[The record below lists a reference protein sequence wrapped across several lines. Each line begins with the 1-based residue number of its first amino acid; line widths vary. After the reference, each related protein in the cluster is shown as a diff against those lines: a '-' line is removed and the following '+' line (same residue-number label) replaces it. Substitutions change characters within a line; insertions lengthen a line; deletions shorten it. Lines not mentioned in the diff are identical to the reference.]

1 MKLNQREQTIL
12 KAMQEGKICIYIPYY
27 GRHNPN
33 PYYNIGRIGKCTRE
47 IRKLIKLGL
56 VKHETIGYNN
66 ENIFLT
72 PEGEAFKL
80 DLEEPYDVWVVNS
93 DWGVKVEKYSGFL
106 KENTLLMANG
116 SSVKKGKD
124 REFFLDRAKAFE
136 YAIELQERHVRMAK
150 AKVNLAEK
158 ELEGIQKHM
167 ENPEE
172 DKAGYL

>member
-12 KAMQEGKICIYIPYY
+12 KAMREGERCLYMPYH
-27 GRHNPN
+27 GSFNPD
-33 PYYNIGRIGKCTRE
+33 PYFTLGHIGKCTRE
-47 IRKLIKLGL
+47 IKKLIKLGL
-56 VKHETIGYNN
+56 VAMETLGYNN

-80 DLEEPYDVWVVNS
+80 DLEEPYDVWVVNI

-106 KENTLLMANG
+106 KEHTLLMANG
-116 SSVKKGKD
+116 SSVKKSKD

-136 YAIELQERHVRMAK
+136 YAIELQERHVRTAK
-150 AKVNLAEK
+150 EKVNWAEK

>member
-1 MKLNQREQTIL
+1 
-12 KAMQEGKICIYIPYY
+12 MQAGARCIYMPYCGSY
-27 GRHNPN
+27 NPN
-33 PYYNIGRIGKCTRE
+33 PYYDIGHIGKCTRE
-47 IRKLIKLGL
+47 IKKLIKLGL
-56 VKHETIGYNN
+56 VIHENVGYNRDN
-66 ENIFLT
+66 VGLT
-72 PEGEAFKL
+72 PEGKSFQF

-106 KENTLLMANG
+106 KENTLLMVNG

>member
-12 KAMQEGKICIYIPYY
+12 KAMQEGERCIYMPYS
-27 GRHNPN
+27 RRFNPHE
-33 PYYNIGRIGKCTRE
+33 YFTIGHIGKCTRE

-56 VKHETIGYNN
+56 VIHENVGYNKDN
-66 ENIFLT
+66 VGLT

-80 DLEEPYDVWVVNS
+80 NLEEPYDVWVVNS

-106 KENTLLMANG
+106 KEHTLLMANG
-116 SSVKKGKD
+116 SSAKKSKN

-136 YAIELQERHVRMAK
+136 YAIELQERRVGIAK
-150 AKVNLAEK
+150 EKVNWAEK